1 MTHPGLR
8 GITVGKMI
16 AALEQDG
23 FFLERSR
30 GSHLRYRHADGR
42 QITIAFHRSG
52 ATFKP
57 GMLHSI
63 LRQTHWTDA
72 DLIRLGLISG

>member
-8 GITVGKMI
+8 GITVGRLI
-16 AALEQDG
+16 AALERDG
-23 FFLERSR
+23 FLFERSR

-42 QITIAFHRSG
+42 QITVAFHHSG

-57 GMLHSI
+57 WMLHSI
-63 LRQTHWTDA
+63 IRETRWTDA
-72 DLIRLGLISG
+72 DFTRLGLIG